1 MEALD
6 LLEQDTQDTAI
17 VSVVIIL
24 NIDLKNFFTIYI
36 IWTLINKH
44 ISAYKNSLGHIFSF
58 AKIILLS
65 RFIAMIY
72 YILENILTLNR
83 WN

>member
-36 IWTLINKH
+36 I
-44 ISAYKNSLGHIFSF
+44 
-58 AKIILLS
+58 
-65 RFIAMIY
+65 
-72 YILENILTLNR
+72 
-83 WN
+83 